1 MQISRKECEKF
12 KMAINFDYDFSG
24 WATKANVKCFDG
36 LTIAPNAFKDCDG
49 TQRPQTIPTS
59 GILSL
64 EILSVLPPVRLVK
77 MRLT

>member
-36 LTIAPNAFKDCDG
+36 LTIAMARWFRSYGIMTTAHLKVFWAMHCCR
-49 TQRPQTIPTS
+49 TARKVCMHTS
-59 GILSL
+59 S
-64 EILSVLPPVRLVK
+64 
-77 MRLT
+77 